1 LKLEAEQIVSGV
13 EDGRRTPEREA
24 ERPDS
29 AALAERA
36 SSWRSAYVHIPFCAR
51 RCPYCD
57 FAVVAADEPGGGDID
72 RYTDVVIAEVGM
84 EPRPFSVDA
93 VNFGGG
99 TPTRVPPSNLGRI
112 LDAID
117 SRLGITANAE
127 ISIEANP
134 EDWTDVRARE
144 LRAIGFNRV
153 SLGVQSLDP
162 GVLTVLGRSHT
173 PDQAEGA
180 VGAARS
186 AGFDS
191 VSVDLIYGT
200 PEESDV
206 SWHRTVGSVLALEP
220 DHLSA
225 YALTVE
231 GGTALSRSI
240 LAGSPPPDPD
250 EQADRFE
257 YVDVAAGEAG
267 LVRYEVS
274 NWARAG
280 HTCRYNLS
288 TWMMGE
294 YAAFGTGA
302 HDHRFGMRSRNIR
315 RLDAY
320 LARIDAGERAR
331 SGRERLD
338 AFESERERFMV
349 GLRLAAGVAPG
360 SVGGP
365 FLASDE
371 GRRLAGAGVVG
382 VRGGRILVQQP
393 LLTDLVARSVLSV
406 SPDDC

>member
-1 LKLEAEQIVSGV
+1 MSNTDYGLRSTEC
-13 EDGRRTPEREA
+13 DA

-29 AALAERA
+29 TVLADRA
-36 SSWRSAYVHIPFCAR
+36 GGWRSAYVHIPFCAR

-57 FAVVAADEPGGGDID
+57 FAVVAADEPGGGEVE
-72 RYTDVVIAEVGM
+72 RYVDALVAEVGM
-84 EPRPFSVDA
+84 EPQPFRVDA

-99 TPTRVPPSNLGRI
+99 TPTRVPPSHLGRI
-112 LDAID
+112 LEVIDA
-117 SRLGITANAE
+117 RLGITTGAE

-134 EDWTDVRARE
+134 EDWTDDRARE
-144 LRAIGFNRV
+144 LKSIGFNRV
-153 SLGVQSLDP
+153 SFGVQSLDP
-162 GVLTVLGRSHT
+162 FVLHALGRAHSPEDST
-173 PDQAEGA
+173 RA
-180 VGAARS
+180 VVGARS
-186 AGFDS
+186 AGFDT
-191 VSVDLIYGT
+191 VSVDVIYGT
-200 PEESDV
+200 PGESEA
-206 SWHRTVGSVLALEP
+206 SWCRTVDGVLDLEP
-220 DHLSA
+220 NHVSA

-240 LAGSPPPDPD
+240 QAGAPAPDPD

-257 YVDVAAGEAG
+257 YVDSAAREAG
-267 LVRYEVS
+267 LIRYEVS
-274 NWARAG
+274 NWAEAG
-280 HTCRYNLS
+280 HACRYNLS

-302 HDHRFGMRSRNIR
+302 HDHRFGVRSRNIR

-331 SGRERLD
+331 SGSERLD
-338 AFESERERFMV
+338 AFESERQRFMV
-349 GLRLAAGVAPG
+349 GLRLVCGIEPG

-365 FLASDE
+365 FLDSVQ

-382 VRGGRILVQQP
+382 LRDGRVVVLRP

>member
-1 LKLEAEQIVSGV
+1 MSNTDYGLRSTEC
-13 EDGRRTPEREA
+13 DA

-29 AALAERA
+29 TVLADRA
-36 SSWRSAYVHIPFCAR
+36 GGWRSAYVHIPFCAR

-57 FAVVAADEPGGGDID
+57 FAVVAADEPGGGEVE
-72 RYTDVVIAEVGM
+72 RYVDALVAEVGM
-84 EPRPFSVDA
+84 EPQPFRVDA

-99 TPTRVPPSNLGRI
+99 TPTRVPPSHLGRI
-112 LDAID
+112 LEVIDA
-117 SRLGITANAE
+117 RLGTTTGAE

-134 EDWTDVRARE
+134 EDWTDDRARE
-144 LRAIGFNRV
+144 LKSIGFNRV
-153 SLGVQSLDP
+153 SFGVQSLDP
-162 GVLTVLGRSHT
+162 FVLHALGRAHSPEDST
-173 PDQAEGA
+173 RA
-180 VGAARS
+180 VVGARS
-186 AGFDS
+186 AGFDT
-191 VSVDLIYGT
+191 VSVDVIYGT
-200 PEESDV
+200 PGESEA
-206 SWHRTVGSVLALEP
+206 SWCRTVDGVLDLEP
-220 DHLSA
+220 NHVSA

-240 LAGSPPPDPD
+240 QAGAPAPDPD

-257 YVDVAAGEAG
+257 YVDSAAREAG
-267 LVRYEVS
+267 LIRYEVS
-274 NWARAG
+274 NWAEAG
-280 HTCRYNLS
+280 HACRYNLS

-302 HDHRFGMRSRNIR
+302 HDHRFGVRSRNIR

-331 SGRERLD
+331 SGSERLD
-338 AFESERERFMV
+338 AFESERQRFMI
-349 GLRLAAGVAPG
+349 GLRLVCGVEPG

-365 FLASDE
+365 FLDSVQ

-382 VRGGRILVQQP
+382 LRDGRVVVLRP